1 MSTTG
6 SWNTQ
11 DVRPSNKPQEVTT
24 KNITFAKPYSIPPQ
38 LPLGLNSLDIN
49 KDGGIRVIAKAE
61 NITREGFT
69 GSLNSWA
76 STVLHS
82 AGASWLELSRSYY
95 EYQTGEFNTE
105 DDHPWDKPQ
114 LKTSRRIN
122 FDRPYFEP
130 PKVIVFLKRL
140 DMDKNKNWRV
150 ITRVSDIDA
159 KGFTIHIDTWGDSIL
174 YRATAGWI
182 AYPGDRPY
190 IFSGTANTQD
200 VRPSNKPQLLNS
212 KEIGFGGVQFWRT
225 PSIFLALYSLD
236 FDHTANLR
244 VNAWAGNV
252 TPTSLTWHLDS
263 WDDSIFY
270 SAGVSILAVV

>member
-1 MSTTG
+1 MSNAG

-11 DVRPSNKPQEVTT
+11 DVRPWSPPQPVTT
-24 KNITFAKPYSIPPQ
+24 KNITFAKPFVAPPR
-38 LPLGLNSLDIN
+38 LPHGLNSLDIDKN
-49 KDGGIRVIAKAE
+49 ANIRVVAKAE
-61 NITREGFT
+61 NITKEGFKA
-69 GSLNSWA
+69 SLDAWGD
-76 STVLHS
+76 TKLYS
-82 AGASWLELSRSYY
+82 AGYSWLELAPGYL
-95 EYQTGEFNTE
+95 EYQAGEFSTQ

-122 FDRPYFEP
+122 FDRPFITP
-130 PKVIVFLKRL
+130 PKVIVFLKQL

-150 ITRVSDIDA
+150 ITNVSDIDA
-159 KGFTIHIDTWGDSIL
+159 NGFTIHIDTWGDSIL
-174 YRATAGWI
+174 YSATAGWI

-200 VRPSNKPQLLNS
+200 VRPWNKPQLLNS
-212 KEIGFGGVQFWRT
+212 KAIGFDGVQFWRT

-244 VNAWAGNV
+244 VKASADNV
-252 TPTSLTWHLDS
+252 TPNGLTWHLDS
-263 WDDSIFY
+263 WGDSIFY